1 MPRPKELVDPLLYK
15 LLVEQAKDYALF
27 LLDREGRI
35 MSWNA
40 GAQRLKGYAAEEIVG
55 RHFSTFYTREAL
67 ESGWPQHELKV
78 ATAEGRFEDEGWRV
92 RKDGSR
98 FWANVVIT
106 ALRDDDGRL
115 LGFSKITR
123 DLTDRKLHE
132 EALRQSEE
140 RFRLLIEGVV
150 DYAIFMLD
158 TDGVVTSWNAGAE
171 RIKGYKRDE
180 ILGKHVSRFFLPE
193 DLEAGKPWEE
203 LAAARRDGRAE
214 SEGWRVRKNG
224 ERFWARAVLSALYD
238 GAGRLRGFTKITQ
251 DLTDRRHL
259 QDLEKATQNVN
270 EFIATLAHELRN
282 PLAPI
287 RTAVQVMARAPA
299 GDPAQERMR
308 QTIERQSAQLARI
321 VNDMIDISRITRGA
335 IAIEHGPVDLAEVAR
350 RAAEAAA
357 PLIDAAG
364 HKLDLELPA
373 QPVWVEGD
381 LHRLTQL
388 ATNLLN
394 NAARYTPKGGAI
406 SLSVGAEGSHVHL
419 RVRDNGRGIEPELLE
434 RIFDMF
440 VQGRPPLKRVA
451 GGLGIG
457 LALSRKLAEL
467 HGGALDAR
475 SDGPGKGS
483 EFTLRLPLA
492 QAGRRAARQEAAPGA
507 QSSAPQ
513 RILVVDDNVDAAC
526 SLEMLLKSLG
536 HETLVVNDGAEALR
550 VAPEYRPSIVLL
562 DIGMPGLD
570 GYEVARRLRA
580 MDGGEALR
588 IVAVTG
594 WGQDTDREKSREAG
608 FDVHLVKPV
617 EPRELVRVLDERGG
631 ASLH

>member
-1 MPRPKELVDPLLYK
+1 MASDKTPVDPLLYR

-40 GAQRLKGYAAEEIVG
+40 GAQRLKGYAADEIVG
-55 RHFSTFYTREAL
+55 RHFSVFYSREAV

-123 DLTDRKLHE
+123 DLTERRLHE

-158 TDGVVTSWNAGAE
+158 PDGMVTSWNTGAE
-171 RIKGYKRDE
+171 RIKGYRREE

-193 DLEAGKPWEE
+193 DIEAGKPWEE

-224 ERFWARAVLSALYD
+224 ARFWARAVVSALHD
-238 GAGRLRGFTKITQ
+238 AAGRLRGFAKVTQ

-259 QDLEKATQNVN
+259 HDLEKATQNVN

-287 RTAVQVMARAPA
+287 RTAVQVMAKAPA
-299 GDPAQERMR
+299 GDPAQETMR
-308 QTIERQSAQLARI
+308 RTIERQSAQLVRI

-335 IAIEHGPVDLAEVAR
+335 IVIEHAPVDLAEVAL

-364 HKLDLELPA
+364 HTLETNLPA
-373 QPVWVEGD
+373 EPVWVDGD

-394 NAARYTPKGGAI
+394 NAVRYTPKGGWI
-406 SLSVGAEGSHVHL
+406 SLSAGSQGAHARLE
-419 RVRDNGRGIEPELLE
+419 VRDNGRGIEPDLLE

-457 LALSRKLAEL
+457 LALSRKIAEL
-467 HGGALDAR
+467 HSGSLEAR

-483 EFTLRLPLA
+483 EFTLRLPA
-492 QAGRRAARQEAAPGA
+492 ARPEARRAGQHAEPPRPDV
-507 QSSAPQ
+507 PQ
-513 RILVVDDNVDAAC
+513 RILVVDDNIDAAR
-526 SLEMLLKSLG
+526 SLEMLLRSLG
-536 HETLVVNDGAEALR
+536 HETRVVHDGADALR
-550 VAPEYRPSIVLL
+550 AVPEYRPHIVLL

-594 WGQDTDREKSREAG
+594 WGQEADREKSREAG
-608 FDVHLVKPV
+608 FDLHLVKPV
-617 EPRELVRVLDERGG
+617 EPGELVRVLDERGG
-631 ASLH
+631 AILH

>member
-78 ATAEGRFEDEGWRV
+78 ATSEGRFEDEGWRV

-193 DLEAGKPWEE
+193 DVEAGKPWEE

-238 GAGRLRGFTKITQ
+238 GAGRLRGFTKVTQ

-467 HGGALDAR
+467 HGGSLDAR

-536 HETLVVNDGAEALR
+536 HETRVVNDGAEALR

>member
-1 MPRPKELVDPLLYK
+1 MPRPEELVDPRLYK

-140 RFRLLIEGVV
+140 RFRLLIEGVL

-536 HETLVVNDGAEALR
+536 HETRVVNDGAEALR